1 MFSTTLSSKNSKK
14 SKNFARFW
22 ENETQKRKFRKKK
35 TLFAL
40 KNTRLTSAHFQKLF
54 FELFDSSSFQP
65 TKN

>member
-14 SKNFARFW
+14 VKILLDFEKMRLKNGNF
-22 ENETQKRKFRKKK
+22 EKKS
-35 TLFAL
+35 LFAL
-40 KNTRLTSAHFQKLF
+40 KNTRLTTAHFQKLF